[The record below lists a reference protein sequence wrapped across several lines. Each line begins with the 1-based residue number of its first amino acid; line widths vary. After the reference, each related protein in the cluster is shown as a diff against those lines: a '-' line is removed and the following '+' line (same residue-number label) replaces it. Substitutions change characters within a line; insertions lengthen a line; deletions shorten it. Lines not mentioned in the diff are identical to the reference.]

1 MSGLEAEQHCYPE
14 VRWVG
19 LVEARVWE
27 QEASR
32 EAEVLEVPEE
42 AWESECGGR
51 WGVCGLCVVVGRGEP
66 AVLLL

>member
-1 MSGLEAEQHCYPE
+1 MSGLEAEPHCYPE

-42 AWESECGGR
+42 AWE
-51 WGVCGLCVVVGRGEP
+51 
-66 AVLLL
+66 